1 MLRSSPG
8 GLLHSSP
15 ASEATA
21 ISLTGVGYASRAA
34 FNAQLLGIDLRPS
47 HPLQASASAGRLAR
61 PSSAAPAREP
71 VQQDLRPPSQR
82 PTSAGVRV
90 ASDVHAASV
99 RMSSCDPA
107 PPPPREAFAEP
118 VAAPG
123 LARVTLHAVPGAK
136 KGRVQDRRDR
146 AVPRVGGG
154 RAAVAALA
162 DGGGGAA
169 EHGVAGAHAP
179 KAAVG
184 SLAHRPR
191 RRRLQ
196 PQHALARPRVRRR
209 VHADEPRAAPRVRLS
224 RVAPRGARAPPALQ
238 RQQQHRQKHLYSTR
252 PPPSPPRSAPPKSRR
267 GRLRAS
273 RRRRPRRRRR
283 RPTAR
288 RRRARS

>member
-34 FNAQLLGIDLRPS
+34 FNAQLLGLDLRPS
-47 HPLQASASAGRLAR
+47 HPLQASSSAGRLAR
-61 PSSAAPAREP
+61 PSSAALTREP

-136 KGRVQDRRDR
+136 KVACKIVVTEPYLAWAAAAAPPSLRSPTAAAARPSTASPARTLQRPPSEVSLIDL
-146 AVPRVGGG
+146 AGGAFNRNTPSPG
-154 RAAVAALA
+154 RAC
-162 DGGGGAA
+162 GGACTQTSRA
-169 EHGVAGAHAP
+169 QLHASVSR
-179 KAAVG
+179 A
-184 SLAHRPR
+184 SH
-191 RRRLQ
+191 
-196 PQHALARPRVRRR
+196 
-209 VHADEPRAAPRVRLS
+209 RAAPAL
-224 RVAPRGARAPPALQ
+224 PPALQ

-252 PPPSPPRSAPPKSRR
+252 PPPSPPRSAPPKSRAWTPPGIR
-267 GRLRAS
+267 RAS
-273 RRRRPRRRRR
+273 Y
-283 RPTAR
+283 AR
-288 RRRARS
+288 AVDA